1 MNILFLNF
9 HIIGLCNSSAN
20 SLFEIIS
27 FLKVLPEVDLSTI
40 EAGFFYQR
48 MYKTLN
54 QFYANMNHISDI

>member
-27 FLKVLPEVDLSTI
+27 FLKVPPEVDLSTI
-40 EAGFFYQR
+40 EAGFFI
-48 MYKTLN
+48 KECIK
-54 QFYANMNHISDI
+54 H